1 MTSNVIMV
9 IIINRL
15 MLSKSS
21 WTIAYISLYI
31 KINLFVWSFFL
42 IIVSSY
48 CNIGLYQK
56 IILSNIKWYPSKW
69 YSLIL
74 FYNICQ
80 CWPIFPNTC
89 EWAFPVWPFLYFR
102 NFEFIPETTMEKF
115 LVDVIIKW
123 LSLKKAKNSICNFW
137 YELWIL

>member
-1 MTSNVIMV
+1 MWSWLLLSTAWCYRNHPEPSLIFHYT
-9 IIINRL
+9 
-15 MLSKSS
+15 SKS
-21 WTIAYISLYI
+21 ISLCDH
-31 KINLFVWSFFL
+31 FFFR
-42 IIVSSY
+42 IVSSY

-123 LSLKKAKNSICNFW
+123 LSLQKAKNSICNFW